1 VPFAIVACLALV
13 LGVLA
18 FAGDGGGEQRAAAPL
33 RPDSVARIAERVE
46 HERGLRFARRPLP
59 LTVTPRQARREGL
72 ASLDADYPP
81 ARRRADAEVLTL
93 LGLVPRGTDLAET
106 AAETFG
112 ESVAGYYDPRSG
124 RLRIVKGAQT
134 ANRVLYEMTVAHEL
148 THALEGQRF
157 DLDVDELALGGDRA
171 LAYTALVE
179 GTATVMMSRYA
190 RARFD
195 EEELLGGVVASAFQ
209 DSGNLPAFLTA
220 QLLFPYTSGE
230 RFVTRLL
237 AVGGGRWDVVDAAL
251 RFRPPA
257 STEQVMHPRA
267 YLNVEQPRRVSLQ
280 GPIAALGAGWRRLRA
295 TTFGEWQTQKLLARA
310 GGTGAPAAAAGW
322 GGDRYAL
329 LARGDARALV
339 ARWTWD
345 SARDAAEFAAA
356 LRAWGDEGLPDS
368 TPAGRDAWR
377 TPTGGAAVA
386 RRGRAVALALG
397 PQLPSARRAAR
408 AD

>member
-1 VPFAIVACLALV
+1 MPFAIVACLALV

-190 RARFD
+190 RARFG
-195 EEELLGGVVASAFQ
+195 EEELLGGVSLPP
-209 DSGNLPAFLTA
+209 SGTA
-220 QLLFPYTSGE
+220 ATC
-230 RFVTRLL
+230 
-237 AVGGGRWDVVDAAL
+237 
-251 RFRPPA
+251 
-257 STEQVMHPRA
+257 
-267 YLNVEQPRRVSLQ
+267 RRS
-280 GPIAALGAGWRRLRA
+280 
-295 TTFGEWQTQKLLARA
+295 
-310 GGTGAPAAAAGW
+310 
-322 GGDRYAL
+322 
-329 LARGDARALV
+329 
-339 ARWTWD
+339 
-345 SARDAAEFAAA
+345 
-356 LRAWGDEGLPDS
+356 
-368 TPAGRDAWR
+368 
-377 TPTGGAAVA
+377 
-386 RRGRAVALALG
+386 
-397 PQLPSARRAAR
+397 
-408 AD
+408 

>member
-1 VPFAIVACLALV
+1 VPLAIVVLLALV

-18 FAGDGGGEQRAAAPL
+18 VAFEGGEEEPAAPL
-33 RPDSVARIAERVE
+33 RPASVSRIAERVE
-46 HERGLRFARRPLP
+46 RERGLRFEHVPRPVAVTLAR
-59 LTVTPRQARREGL
+59 ARREGL
-72 ASLDADYPP
+72 ESLDADYPP
-81 ARRRADAEVLTL
+81 ARRRADGEVLAL
-93 LGLVPRGTDLAET
+93 LGLVPTGTDL
-106 AAETFG
+106 G
-112 ESVAGYYDPRSG
+112 EAVESTLSEAVAGYYDPRTQ

-134 ANRVLYEMTVAHEL
+134 ANRVLYEMVLAHEL
-148 THALEGQRF
+148 THALEDQRFGF
-157 DLDVDELALGGDRA
+157 DLDALAAGGDRA
-171 LAYTALVE
+171 LAHTALIEGSATALMYRYVE
-179 GTATVMMSRYA
+179 D
-190 RARFD
+190 RFGA
-195 EEELLGGVVASAFQ
+195 EELLGGLAASAFQ
-209 DSGNLPAFLTA
+209 GTGNLPPFLTA
-220 QLLFPYTSGE
+220 QLVFPYTAGE
-230 RFVTRLL
+230 RFVGRLL
-237 AVGGGRWDVVDAAL
+237 EVGNGGWKVVDAAL
-251 RFRPPA
+251 HFRPPA
-257 STEQVMHPRA
+257 STEQVLHPDA
-267 YLNVEQPRRVSLQ
+267 YLRVEQPRRVSLR
-280 GPIAALGAGWRRLRA
+280 GPVAELGDRWRPALRS
-295 TTFGEWQTQKLLARA
+295 TFGEWQTQKLLARA